1 LAKVSLPLH
10 ELLACDQ
17 NRRLSGLST
26 CEAAAASIILSPQSD
41 KAGERR
47 LAAQHEQ
54 GHDSPMAAS
63 RASID
68 RSALAG

>member
-1 LAKVSLPLH
+1 M
-10 ELLACDQ
+10 
-17 NRRLSGLST
+17 
-26 CEAAAASIILSPQSD
+26 LSPQSD

-47 LAAQHEQ
+47 LTAQQEQ